1 MTRIGRLTSSI
12 CVIAFS
18 LLSDAASAQQ
28 TSQSA
33 GREVARRICSEC
45 HAVERKTAPSPNLD
59 APSFRRIA
67 NTRGMTATFLSV
79 EIRRAH
85 EMMPNINLN
94 AEELRDVI
102 AYILSLRR
110 AK

>member
-1 MTRIGRLTSSI
+1 
-12 CVIAFS
+12 
-18 LLSDAASAQQ
+18 
-28 TSQSA
+28 
-33 GREVARRICSEC
+33 
-45 HAVERKTAPSPNLD
+45 
-59 APSFRRIA
+59 
-67 NTRGMTATFLSV
+67 MTATFLSV

>member
-1 MTRIGRLTSSI
+1 MKWIGQLTGSI

-18 LLSDAASAQQ
+18 VSGGAASAQQ
-28 TSQSA
+28 TSKSA
-33 GREVARRICSEC
+33 GLDVARRICSEC
-45 HAVERKTAPSPNLD
+45 HAVERRRGSSPNLD

-67 NTRGMTATFLSV
+67 NTRGMTAKFLSV

-85 EMMPNINLN
+85 EVMPNLNLK
-94 AEELRDVI
+94 ASELHDVM

-110 AK
+110 TN